1 MTTDI
6 ETRKRTFTDLL
17 NSNQHEEEISQKIR
31 QAIDDGSYRVIVD
44 INKIRASNPGTATEL
59 INEPRETLFA
69 LQESLS
75 DVAKSVDSRFEK
87 LLNRKPLQVGIEG
100 SVGAHSVSP
109 RGLSSRLLN
118 KLVEVEGIVVKCSS
132 VRPKLMKSTQYCP
145 TTGLRTER
153 EFRDATSLSIGIQYR
168 DGQVYMP
175 TNATLP
181 TVDDSGNPL
190 EIEHGFCV
198 YKDYQTLVLQ
208 EMPEK
213 SRVGQLPRSVDV
225 IMEHDLVDRCKP
237 GDRVICNGVYRSLP
251 SQMGGQTNGVFKT
264 VLICNNIAVIGKEV
278 GAVKLTFNDTKNIR

>member
-1 MTTDI
+1 MTTDL
-6 ETRKRTFTDLL
+6 ENKKRNYSDLL
-17 NSNQHEEEISQKIR
+17 QNEANQEQISHKIR
-31 QAIDDGSYRVIVD
+31 QAIDDGTYRVIVN
-44 INKIRASNPGTATEL
+44 INDIRAQAPDTARSL
-59 INEPRETLFA
+59 INEPRESLFA
-69 LQESLS
+69 LQESLG
-75 DVAKSVDSRFEK
+75 DIAKQEGRFEK

-100 SVGAHSVSP
+100 SLGGNAVSP

-118 KLVEVEGIVVKCSS
+118 KLVEVEGIIVKCSS

-145 TTGLRTER
+145 VTGLRTER
-153 EFRDATSLSIGIQYR
+153 EFRDVTSLNIGIQYR
-168 DGQVYMP
+168 EDGQVYMP

-181 TVDDSGNPL
+181 TVDDNGNPL

-225 IMEHDLVDRCKP
+225 IMEYDLVDRCKP

-251 SQMGGQTNGVFKT
+251 SLVGGQTNGIFKT
-264 VLICNNIAVIGKEV
+264 VLICNNISVIGKEV
-278 GAVKLTFNDTKNIR
+278 GAVKLTSNDTKNIR